1 VCMERKL
8 LTILFILFVFLG
20 EAQDRQY
27 LELLNQK
34 INVAKTDSERIYTY
48 CELADYYSLFKL
60 NAKSDSVLQRAFSI
74 AQLSDDKE
82 LVLNSLFS
90 NDIVTINSWNSK
102 ETFEKLIKSV
112 SKGLEYAQALKRKDY
127 IAIGYI
133 RLAGIY
139 RKRQQYDKAMQLATQ
154 AFTSLNEND
163 AEADSIKCVLF
174 NELGDIFLANG
185 DAISSYKNYA
195 NAFEIAYKLKNT
207 ELQSEI
213 YHHFSELYK
222 SLGNE
227 NAAENNLMES
237 MKLNKSNHYDFGLLK
252 DYLDLA
258 RLTSDSQ
265 YIYKIAVLADELK
278 SERYKEYA
286 KRLMFS
292 WFMVQG
298 QNSDMT
304 LDYFFKNPTLGQYY
318 KNQGNDNYYWNLGNI
333 YLYAEKY
340 DSALYYF
347 KLAEGELNKNY
358 DNGVR
363 LGIYSSLGETYSLNH
378 NDPEAI
384 NYYEKA
390 FQICK
395 EINSLVSLPG
405 ISASLSDLYARQ
417 SNYKQA
423 YYYDKQ
429 ADSSNTVINENSAK
443 DKLALL
449 QVDLE
454 NKKREN
460 DLLEI
465 EMKKHRM
472 YDLQIIAITIL
483 LASIFMIMLLVGM
496 FKVSRTTIKMLGY
509 FAFISLFEFIILLI
523 DPFIVRITDGEPLKI
538 WIIKIVIIALLV
550 PFQHFMEHHLIQYLS
565 SRKLLEARSRF
576 SWKKLWSPKKEAK
589 KDEENNMEE
598 DTAVL

>member
-1 VCMERKL
+1 MERKL
-8 LTILFILFVFLG
+8 STLFFFLFVFFAK
-20 EAQDRQY
+20 AQDRHY
-27 LELLNQK
+27 LDLLNQN
-34 INVAKTDSERIYTY
+34 INIAQTDSARIYAY

-60 NAKSDSVLQRAFSI
+60 NAKSDSVLQKAFSI
-74 AQLSDDKE
+74 AQMSDDKE

-90 NDIVTINSWNSK
+90 NDIVNINQWNNR
-102 ETFEKLIKSV
+102 ETFEQLIKYI
-112 SKGLEYAQALKRKDY
+112 SKGLEYAQELKRKDY
-127 IAIGYI
+127 IAIAYI
-133 RLAGIY
+133 RLAGIN
-139 RKRQQYDKAMQLATQ
+139 RKRGQYDKAMQQASL
-154 AFTSLNEND
+154 AFTNLNDFET
-163 AEADSIKCVLF
+163 DSIKCVLF
-174 NELGDIFLANG
+174 NELGDIFLAKG

-195 NAFEIAYKLKNT
+195 NAFEIAYKQKNT
-207 ELQSEI
+207 TLQTEI

-227 NAAENNLMES
+227 KLAEDNLMIS
-237 MKLNKSNHYDFGLLK
+237 MKLNKSNHYDMGLLK

-265 YIYKIAVLADELK
+265 YINKIAVLADELK
-278 SERYKEYA
+278 SVRYREYA

-292 WFMVQG
+292 WFMVEG
-298 QNSDMT
+298 QNSAMT
-304 LDYFFKNPTLGQYY
+304 LDYFFKNPTLGQFY
-318 KNQGNDNYYWNLGNI
+318 KNQGSDNYYWNLGNI
-333 YLYAEKY
+333 YLYGENY

-347 KLAEGELNKNY
+347 RLAEGQLSENY
-358 DNGVR
+358 DNSVR
-363 LGIYSSLGETYSLNH
+363 LGIYSSLAETYLQNH
-378 NDPEAI
+378 NSPEAI

-395 EINSLVSLPG
+395 TMNSLVSLPG
-405 ISASLSDLYARQ
+405 ISSSLSNLFAGQ
-417 SNYKQA
+417 SNYKLA

-429 ADSSNTVINENSAK
+429 ADSANAVIAENSAK

-465 EMKKHRM
+465 EQNKHRM

-483 LASIFMIMLLVGM
+483 LASIFVIMLLVGM

-523 DPFIVRITDGEPLKI
+523 DPFIIRITDDEPLKI
-538 WIIKIVIIALLV
+538 WIIKIIIIALLV

-576 SWKKLWSPKKEAK
+576 SLKKLLLPKKK
-589 KDEENNMEE
+589 TEEDDKNNIEE

>member
-1 VCMERKL
+1 MERKL
-8 LTILFILFVFLG
+8 LTILFVLFVFLG
-20 EAQDRQY
+20 EAQDRRY
-27 LELLNQK
+27 LEFLDQK

-90 NDIVTINSWNSK
+90 NDIITINSWNSK

-133 RLAGIY
+133 RLAGIN

-154 AFTSLNEND
+154 AFTSLNED
-163 AEADSIKCVLF
+163 DVEADSIKCVLF

-207 ELQSEI
+207 ILQSEI

-227 NAAENNLMES
+227 NAAEDNLMES
-237 MKLNKSNHYDFGLLK
+237 MKLNKSNHYDKGLLK

-258 RLTSDSQ
+258 RLTGDSQ
-265 YIYKIAVLADELK
+265 YINKIAVLAEELK

-292 WFMVQG
+292 WFMVRG
-298 QNSDMT
+298 QNSAIT

-363 LGIYSSLGETYSLNH
+363 LGIYSSLAETYSLNH

-395 EINSLVSLPG
+395 AMNSLVSLPG
-405 ISASLSDLYARQ
+405 ISASLSNLYAGQ
-417 SNYKQA
+417 SNFKLA

-429 ADSSNTVINENSAK
+429 ADSSNAVIDENSAK

-449 QVDLE
+449 QVDME

-465 EMKKHRM
+465 EQKKHRM

-483 LASIFMIMLLVGM
+483 LASIFIIMLLVGM

-538 WIIKIVIIALLV
+538 WVIKIIIIALLV

-576 SWKKLWSPKKEAK
+576 SWKKLWPQKKEAK
-589 KDEENNMEE
+589 KEDENNMEE